1 MKYSIFV
8 ALSLALAASA
18 RPNFRLLRRQ
28 EFVLKNGQDAIAE
41 KCAFLPPAP
50 HFRVLTRIRA
60 RLATDSGD

>member
-1 MKYSIFV
+1 MKYSIFF

-18 RPNFRLLRRQ
+18 RPNFISAKRAA
-28 EFVLKNGQDAIAE
+28 FDLKNGQDAIAE

-60 RLATDSGD
+60 RVATDSGD